1 MQIHKKFIDKLAE
14 SKCSGIG
21 EIILELGVVKKTQ
34 GSLLDA
40 FHHFEELEEIFYT
53 VDFLES
59 KNFIE
64 FGTLYNDGTTFPIT
78 STIADPQGE
87 ELTTYGKMMMLKK
100 YLDKYWGQE
109 IIIKPI
115 FYKYIKNGYKTDEEK
130 DKDRKF
136 WQAIIVALVA
146 SFATAVLT
154 SYFSNDSTCL
164 IKFN

>member
-1 MQIHKKFIDKLAE
+1 MKVHEDFIDKLAE
-14 SKCSGIG
+14 TKILRIG
-21 EIILELGVVKKTQ
+21 EIILELGTVHKTR

-40 FHHFEELEEIFYT
+40 FHHFEELEQIFYT

-64 FGTLYNDGTTFPIT
+64 FGTWHNDCTSFPIT
-78 STIADPQGE
+78 STIADPHGE
-87 ELTTYGKMMMLKK
+87 ELITYGKMMILKK
-100 YLDKYWGQE
+100 YVDKYWGQE

-115 FYKYIKNGYKTDEEK
+115 FYKFIKNGYKTDEEK

-146 SFATAVLT
+146 SLATALLT
-154 SYFSNDSTCL
+154 SYFSNDSACL
-164 IKFN
+164 IEL